1 MFLPSKLADA
11 FEELQ
16 AAKKNRAPSDYVVAT
31 GFLYRVVGKRGHQNT
46 AHAPKGADDD
56 VVHGSVARRGFG
68 GMRVTV
74 CRVVSG
80 GDRRNVRRRVV
91 IRCSVHGFPM
101 VCPSNRLQCFFGP
114 GVVHRSQGGLFAT
127 PGKCR
132 GKPKSPSVR
141 LIWNPFFSRADSL
154 SVGMISF

>member
-16 AAKKNRAPSDYVVAT
+16 AAKKNRAPTDYVVAT
-31 GFLYRVVGKRGHQNT
+31 GFLYRVVGKRGHENT

-101 VCPSNRLQCFFGP
+101 VCPSNRLQCFLVLESCTGRRAGCLQLP
-114 GVVHRSQGGLFAT
+114 ESVVT
-127 PGKCR
+127 
-132 GKPKSPSVR
+132 SP
-141 LIWNPFFSRADSL
+141 RARACA
-154 SVGMISF
+154 